1 MPLTHICLC
10 MYLEYTCLKWIYH
23 MRSYKYDWLKNIY
36 TCTFISYNYWYIYT
50 FFWFVFIYQ
59 KCENK
64 VYQEKRFIDFFCE
77 RDWEQENTDF
87 IEILSFKL
95 PCFMI
100 CDNVYF
106 LKIGMKPC
114 IYYTIK
120 FSHGSPIC
128 CTAHIRSTCWLVAKW
143 INFWLI

>member
-36 TCTFISYNYWYIYT
+36 TCTFISYSYWYTYT

-59 KCENK
+59 KWENK
-64 VYQEKRFIDFFCE
+64 VNQENRFLDIFFFE
-77 RDWEQENTDF
+77 RDWEQENADF

-95 PCFMI
+95 PCFII
-100 CDNVYF
+100 CDNINWLFIFWRLAWSHAFIILSNF
-106 LKIGMKPC
+106 LMALP
-114 IYYTIK
+114 YV
-120 FSHGSPIC
+120 
-128 CTAHIRSTCWLVAKW
+128 ALHIFDPLVD
-143 INFWLI
+143 L

>member
-36 TCTFISYNYWYIYT
+36 TCTFISYSYWYTYT

-64 VYQEKRFIDFFCE
+64 VNQENRFLDFFFLREIEKKRMRISLKYWVSNFPVLWYVIILTDCLFFE
-77 RDWEQENTDF
+77 DWHEAMHLLYYQIF
-87 IEILSFKL
+87 SWLSHML
-95 PCFMI
+95 
-100 CDNVYF
+100 
-106 LKIGMKPC
+106 
-114 IYYTIK
+114 
-120 FSHGSPIC
+120 H
-128 CTAHIRSTCWLVAKW
+128 CTYSIHLLTCSKM
-143 INFWLI
+143 N

>member
-1 MPLTHICLC
+1 MSL
-10 MYLEYTCLKWIYH
+10 YLKYTCMKWIYH
-23 MRSYKYDWLKNIY
+23 MRSFKYDWLKKIYIY
-36 TCTFISYNYWYIYT
+36 TCINYNYRYMYIYT
-50 FFWFVFIYQ
+50 FFWFVLYARNVKIKVNQ
-59 KCENK
+59 EN
-64 VYQEKRFIDFFCE
+64 RFLDFFFE
-77 RDWEQENTDF
+77 RDWEQENADF

-95 PCFMI
+95 PCSII
-100 CDNVYF
+100 CDNINWLFIF